1 MNEKMKAG
9 NRHTTK
15 PAMLILIGIA
25 FLVALSPSNPLRAQ
39 PYRVEHLGRQF
50 NTNGSETGA
59 IRVGDTILAYSS
71 MPKSVGGNSQFHFD
85 NAQMNIMQ
93 ARISRTGKIARP
105 KPCRWGLNSRRD
117 HTGNLCIDP
126 VSGDL
131 YFTRARLDDP
141 TLRCEIWYARKLRRG
156 WQKAERLKGDI
167 NGREYTS
174 TQPAVGHLADGSAI
188 LYYATNRTDGVGGMD
203 IWYTIVKDGTAGQST
218 NLGTQVNSPADEITP
233 FYDQRSGV
241 LYFSSDR
248 AGGKGA
254 HDIYCAVGQRNT
266 WQKAEAVCGCLNSE
280 WNDIYFTVAEHDS
293 VFGIPLTGY
302 LSSNRPNDDDSTACC
317 NDLFQWHLNLDT
329 IPVVDTIPDTS
340 SATIAKQPAPLA
352 FDFPLFLYF
361 HNDEPDP
368 SSRSPK
374 TTLSYAD
381 CQRHYASLRG
391 EYLAKQSNA
400 IDRKEMEEF
409 FDSCVEGNYRRVEAL
424 FDYIE
429 EKLDD
434 GHKVTITIT
443 GYASPLHRKDYNQTL
458 SERRIASFINMI
470 RTWRDGMFA
479 DAMDDRRLAIRQEPR
494 GAVPPTAKSQSA
506 DPVYS
511 LQAAY
516 ARHIEIIS
524 CEVK

>member
-1 MNEKMKAG
+1 M
-9 NRHTTK
+9 
-15 PAMLILIGIA
+15 
-25 FLVALSPSNPLRAQ
+25 
-39 PYRVEHLGRQF
+39 EHLGKNF
-50 NTNGSETGA
+50 NTTGSETGA

-71 MPKSVGGNSQFHFD
+71 MPKIVGGNSQFHFD

-93 ARISRTGKIARP
+93 ARISRNGKVARP
-105 KPCRWGLNSRRD
+105 RPCRWGLNSRRD

-126 VSGDL
+126 VNGDL

-141 TLRCEIWYARKLRRG
+141 SLRCEIWYARKLKRG
-156 WQKAERLKGDI
+156 WEKAIRLQGDI
-167 NGREYTS
+167 NGRDYTS
-174 TQPAVGHLADGSAI
+174 THPSVAHLSDGSAI
-188 LYYATNRTDGVGGMD
+188 LYYASNRTDGIGGMD
-203 IWYTIVKDGTAGQST
+203 IWYTIVRNGTAGQST
-218 NLGTQVNSPADEITP
+218 NIGPMVNSPADEITP
-233 FYDQRSGV
+233 FYDHRSGV

-248 AGGKGA
+248 AGGKGG

-280 WNDIYFTVAEHDS
+280 WNDIYFTVVEHDS

-302 LSSNRPNDDDSTACC
+302 LSSNRPTQDDSTTCC

-329 IPVVDTIPDTS
+329 IHEQDTTPPPDTTS
-340 SATIAKQPAPLA
+340 STIDHSSPLT
-352 FDFPLFLYF
+352 FGFPLFLYF

-368 SSRSPK
+368 TSRSSK
-374 TTLSYAD
+374 TNTSYAD

-391 EYLAKQSNA
+391 EYLAKQRNA
-400 IDRKEMEEF
+400 IERNEMEEF
-409 FDSCVEGNYRRVEAL
+409 FDSCVEGNYRRVESL

-429 EKLDD
+429 EQLDE
-434 GHKVTITIT
+434 GKKVTITIA

-470 RTWRDGMFA
+470 RAWRAGVLA
-479 DAMDDRRLAIRQEPR
+479 DAIDDHRLTIRQEPR
-494 GAVPPTAKSQSA
+494 GAVKHTAESQA
-506 DPVYS
+506 TDPVYS

>member
-1 MNEKMKAG
+1 MK
-9 NRHTTK
+9 
-15 PAMLILIGIA
+15 IGIDISRKVLRLA
-25 FLVALSPSNPLRAQ
+25 FCVGLIFNFHLSTFNSTQAQ
-39 PYRVEHLGRQF
+39 PYRVEHLGKQF
-50 NTNGSETGA
+50 NTSGSETGA
-59 IRVGDTILAYSS
+59 IHVGDTILAYSS
-71 MPKSVGGNSQFHFD
+71 MPRITGGNSQFHFD

-93 ARISRTGKIARP
+93 ARIARSGKVARP

-126 VSGDL
+126 SSGDL

-156 WQKAERLKGDI
+156 WEKAVRLQGDI
-167 NGREYTS
+167 NGRDYTS
-174 TQPAVGHLADGSAI
+174 THPTVGRLADGSAI
-188 LYYATNRTDGVGGMD
+188 LYYISNRPGGNGGMD
-203 IWYTIVKDGTAGQST
+203 IWYTLVRNGKAEQST
-218 NLGTQVNSPADEITP
+218 NLGPQVNTPADEITP
-233 FYDQRSGV
+233 YYDQHSGV

-248 AGGKGA
+248 AGGKGG

-266 WQKAEAVCGCLNSE
+266 WQTAEAVCGCLNSE
-280 WNDIYFTVAEHDS
+280 WNDIYFTVAAHDS

-302 LSSNRPNDDDSTACC
+302 LSSNRPNESDSTACC
-317 NDLFQWHLNLDT
+317 NDLYQWHLNIDT
-329 IPVVDTIPDTS
+329 IAEHDTTGTIDTTLT
-340 SATIAKQPAPLA
+340 ADNTAAPPTT

-368 SSRSPK
+368 GSRSAH
-374 TTLSYAD
+374 TEASYTE
-381 CQRHYASLRG
+381 CQRHYASLRD
-391 EYLAKQSNA
+391 EYLTHQKNA
-400 IDRKEMEEF
+400 IDRKEIEEF

-429 EKLDD
+429 ERLDD
-434 GHKVTITIT
+434 GQKVTITIA

-470 RTWRDGMFA
+470 RAWRGGVLA
-479 DAMDDRRLAIRQEPR
+479 DAIDDRRLSIRQEPR
-494 GAVPPTAKSQSA
+494 GAVKHTAESQAA

-516 ARHIEIIS
+516 ARHIEILN

>member
-1 MNEKMKAG
+1 MKTESG
-9 NRHTTK
+9 QLVK
-15 PAMLILIGIA
+15 FAMLVCASIT
-25 FLVALSPSNPLRAQ
+25 FLFSLSTLHSLQAQ
-39 PYRVEHLGRQF
+39 PYRVEHLGKQF
-50 NTNGSETGA
+50 NTKGSETGA

-71 MPKSVGGNSQFHFD
+71 MPRNVGSNSQFHFD

-93 ARISRTGKIARP
+93 ARIARSGKVARP
-105 KPCRWGLNSRRD
+105 KPCRWGINSRRD

-126 VSGDL
+126 SSGDL

-141 TLRCEIWYARKLRRG
+141 ELRCEIWYARKQRRG
-156 WQKAERLKGDI
+156 WEKAVPLRGDI
-167 NGREYTS
+167 NGDGYTS
-174 TQPAVGHLADGSAI
+174 TQPTVGRLHDGSVI
-188 LYYATNRTDGVGGMD
+188 LYYASNRSGGTGGMD
-203 IWYTIVKDGTAGQST
+203 IWYTIVKGSTASQST
-218 NLGTQVNSPADEITP
+218 NLGPQVNTPADEITP
-233 FYDQRSGV
+233 YYDQRSGV

-248 AGGKGA
+248 AGGRGG

-266 WQKAEAVCGCLNSE
+266 WQRAEAVCGCLNSE

-302 LSSNRPNDDDSTACC
+302 LSSNRPNELDSTACC
-317 NDLFQWHLNLDT
+317 NDLYQWHLNLDT
-329 IPVVDTIPDTS
+329 VVAVDTTPTTDTNTG
-340 SATIAKQPAPLA
+340 SARPTAAIT

-368 SSRSPK
+368 GSRSAQ
-374 TTLSYAD
+374 TTVSYAD
-381 CQRHYASLRG
+381 CQRSYAALRD
-391 EYLAKQSNA
+391 EYLRRQQNA
-400 IDRKEMEEF
+400 IDRREMEEF

-429 EKLDD
+429 EQLDE
-434 GHKVTITIT
+434 GRRVTITIA
-443 GYASPLHRKDYNQTL
+443 GYASPLHRDDYNQTL

-470 RTWRDGMFA
+470 RAWRGGMFA
-479 DAMDDRRLAIRQEPR
+479 DAMESRHLTIRQQPH
-494 GAVPPTAKSQSA
+494 GAVKPTTASKAA

>member
-1 MNEKMKAG
+1 MNNNKYIALLLAIIAL
-9 NRHTTK
+9 HF
-15 PAMLILIGIA
+15 PLIRGEGFGVRLQ
-25 FLVALSPSNPLRAQ
+25 AQ
-39 PYRVEHLGRQF
+39 PYRVEHLGKYF
-50 NTNGSETGA
+50 NTSGSETGA

-71 MPKSVGGNSQFHFD
+71 MPKYVGNNSQFQFD

-93 ARISRTGKIARP
+93 ARISRNGKVARP

-126 VSGDL
+126 VSHDL

-141 TLRCEIWYARKLRRG
+141 SLRCEIWYAKKLKRG
-156 WQKAERLKGDI
+156 WQKAVRLSGDI
-167 NGREYTS
+167 NGKEYTS
-174 TQPAVGHLADGSAI
+174 THPAVGRLADGSTI
-188 LYYATNRTDGVGGMD
+188 LYYASNRTDGIGGMD
-203 IWYTIVKDGTAGQST
+203 IWYTLVKDGSCSQST
-218 NLGTQVNSPADEITP
+218 NIGPQVNSPADEITP
-233 FYDQRSGV
+233 FYDQRTGV

-248 AGGKGA
+248 AGGRGG

-266 WQKAEAVCGCLNSE
+266 WQKAESVCGCLNSE

-317 NDLFQWHLNLDT
+317 NDLYQWYLNIDT
-329 IPVVDTIPDTS
+329 TLVHDTTPTSDTNS
-340 SATIAKQPAPLA
+340 TLNTKHSTLT
-352 FDFPLFLYF
+352 FGFPLFLYF

-374 TTLSYAD
+374 TETAYPE
-381 CQRHYASLRG
+381 CQRHYASLRN
-391 EYLAKQSNA
+391 EYLSHQKNA

-409 FDSCVEGNYRRVEAL
+409 FDSCVEGNYRKVEAL

-429 EKLDD
+429 GKLDD
-434 GHKVTITIT
+434 GHRVTITIA

-470 RTWRDGMFA
+470 RTWRGGMFS
-479 DAMDDRRLAIRQEPR
+479 DAMDDHRLTIRQEPR
-494 GAVPPTAKSQSA
+494 GAVKHTAESQAA

-511 LQAAY
+511 IQAAY